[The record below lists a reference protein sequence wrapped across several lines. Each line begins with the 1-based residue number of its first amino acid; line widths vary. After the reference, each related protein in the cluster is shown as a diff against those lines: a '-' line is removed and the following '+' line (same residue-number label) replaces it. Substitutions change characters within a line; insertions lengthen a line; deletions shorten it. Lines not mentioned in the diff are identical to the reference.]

1 MHSLIRNHPFFD
13 GNMRRRRGGHFTF
26 YLLNGWEIRAENVGV
41 VGLAIDIA
49 EGHLDVAAIAKLLA
63 GWATQIEL
71 PDE

>member
-1 MHSLIRNHPFFD
+1 MVAT
-13 GNMRRRRGGHFTF
+13 FTF

>member
-1 MHSLIRNHPFFD
+1 MAT
-13 GNMRRRRGGHFTF
+13 FTF